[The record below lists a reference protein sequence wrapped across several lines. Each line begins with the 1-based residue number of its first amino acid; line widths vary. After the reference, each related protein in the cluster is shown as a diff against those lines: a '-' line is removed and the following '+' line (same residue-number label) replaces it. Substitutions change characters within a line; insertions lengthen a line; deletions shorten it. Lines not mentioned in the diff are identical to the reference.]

1 MRHSKK
7 PNRPNSGSRR
17 KKEHR
22 IGRLVFLATHVRARI
37 VDYADH
43 PHVVV
48 GKGPC
53 MLGGTQA
60 VMGVRLR
67 PLPEYADL
75 PEVTFAVK
83 DVIGL
88 TADFEST
95 WRMLP
100 PGRSLL
106 GAVRRWARGE

>member
-1 MRHSKK
+1 
-7 PNRPNSGSRR
+7 
-17 KKEHR
+17 
-22 IGRLVFLATHVRARI
+22 
-37 VDYADH
+37 
-43 PHVVV
+43 
-48 GKGPC
+48 

-67 PLPEYADL
+67 PLPECADL

-106 GAVRRWARGE
+106 RDAMLEAVERFAMSITPAISREAVWKELMPCTRTAAEVAEVPTPHTPLRVARREHCAWSQKP